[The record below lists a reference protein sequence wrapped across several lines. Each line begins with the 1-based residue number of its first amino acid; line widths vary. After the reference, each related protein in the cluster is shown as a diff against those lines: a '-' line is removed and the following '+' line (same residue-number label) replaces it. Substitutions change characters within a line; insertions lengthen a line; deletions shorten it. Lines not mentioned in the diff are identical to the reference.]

1 MQMNPVS
8 FESAKVSIS
17 SEAPTLSSKQKEPEK
32 KRKNFKI
39 TDPAP
44 KPQFSSVTE
53 MQAENRT

>member
-1 MQMNPVS
+1 MQINPVS

-17 SEAPTLSSKQKEPEK
+17 SEGPTLSSKQKEPEK
-32 KRKNFKI
+32 KRKTPRI

-53 MQAENRT
+53 MHAENRT